1 MSHDALD
8 FAARIRD
15 QGGRL
20 TPQRQLV
27 LDTLCALGGHVS
39 VADLSDRVQA
49 VAPAIDRSTVYRT
62 LTLLKEMELV
72 SAVTVDGVSVYEI
85 APVQAQPHAHLIC
98 GQCGHV
104 EHVHTDLVSDLM
116 QRLVAQ
122 HDFVMSNT
130 GLSVQGLCRV
140 CAASRQDRQ
149 ASL

>member
-1 MSHDALD
+1 MSHNSSD

-62 LTLLKEMELV
+62 LALLQDLELV
-72 SAVTVDGVSVYEI
+72 SAATVDGVSVYEI
-85 APVQAQPHAHLIC
+85 ATARTQPHAHLIC
-98 GQCGHV
+98 EQCGHV
-104 EHVHTDLVSDLM
+104 EHVQSDLVSDLM
-116 QRLVAQ
+116 QQLVAH

-130 GLSVQGLCRV
+130 GLSVQGLCRG
-140 CAASRQDRQ
+140 CAAGQQDVQ
-149 ASL
+149 TSP